1 MAAPKPG
8 RADCG
13 ILVVDD
19 VATER
24 ERMLGILQTAGW
36 RVRTAMSGAQA
47 LEAARLDPPGLIFM
61 DIVMPG
67 MDGFEACRRLAEHPS
82 TRSIPVVF
90 VSTKA
95 QRADQVWA
103 RMQGGREV
111 IAKPYT
117 AEHLL
122 SAIERHAG
130 LGDVTR

>member
-1 MAAPKPG
+1 MSALRPD
-8 RADCG
+8 RACEVL
-13 ILVVDD
+13 IVDD

-24 ERMLGILQTAGW
+24 ERMSGILQTAGW
-36 RVRTAMSGAQA
+36 RVRTAQSGVQA
-47 LEAARLDPPGLIFM
+47 LESARRDPPDIIFM
-61 DIVMPG
+61 DIVMPE
-67 MDGFEACRRLAEHPS
+67 MDGFEACRRLADNPR

-103 RMQGGREV
+103 RMQGGREL

-122 SAIERHAG
+122 SAIRRHAG
-130 LGDVTR
+130 SGPRAD